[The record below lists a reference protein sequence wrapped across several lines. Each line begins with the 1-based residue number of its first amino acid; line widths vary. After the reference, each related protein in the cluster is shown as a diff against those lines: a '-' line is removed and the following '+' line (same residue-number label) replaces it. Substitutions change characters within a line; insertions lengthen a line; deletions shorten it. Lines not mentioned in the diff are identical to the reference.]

1 MSMLADGGGWK
12 ESAVGSS
19 RDSLGKGTA
28 IGFKE
33 EPRRTGGSNIGG
45 ADKTGSHILVF
56 LPKSELKGLG
66 VVIVGNCVTLIGSLI
81 VGLGISIGATALAVL
96 RGGAGTT
103 AG

>member
-1 MSMLADGGGWK
+1 MLQTHVTIA
-12 ESAVGSS
+12 AIRSS
-19 RDSLGKGTA
+19 RDSLGKDAA

-45 ADKTGSHILVF
+45 TDKTGSHILVF

-66 VVIVGNCVTLIGSLI
+66 VVIVGNCVTVIGSLI

-96 RGGAGTT
+96 REGAGRT